1 MKLCHVLH
9 CRKLGILL
17 IMGIIL
23 IVVRDSYKSTKM
35 YCRNVNNLILAQYYW
50 VEQIVDPI
58 LYLFIEKIKSMNFDI
73 SPQVLDMKFTID
85 ALERERDWYFWKL
98 QTIVVWL
105 QTKCAYTGQQIVRTL
120 FQSVMQEMDG
130 EMDKQA
136 QDIVDILYATE
147 DGYPDSFQDSA
158 PIFSLGNINK
168 KLKINESL

>member
-35 YCRNVNNLILAQYYW
+35 YCRNVNNLISAQYYW
-50 VEQIVDPI
+50 VEQTVDPI
-58 LYLFIEKIKSMNFDI
+58 LYYIFIEKIKSMNFDI

-105 QTKCAYTGQQIVRTL
+105 QTKCAYTGQQIV
-120 FQSVMQEMDG
+120 SSP
-130 EMDKQA
+130 
-136 QDIVDILYATE
+136 DIVSECDAG
-147 DGYPDSFQDSA
+147 DGRGDGQAGPGYCRHPLRYRGWV
-158 PIFSLGNINK
+158 P
-168 KLKINESL
+168 